1 MSSSLFSALV
11 IFVILLG
18 NCISLIRLPSEKQVI
33 SSSEGLCSK
42 SEVPHSCPV
51 NCFRADPVCGV
62 DGVTYWCGCADAYC
76 SGTQVAKL
84 GFCEV
89 RGNGDGNGTPV
100 SGQAFLLVH
109 IVWLI
114 VLGFSLLFEN
124 LLFWCNKKL
133 CCPLVV
139 IGYIFP
145 RYVENS
151 ITARWFLL

>member
-1 MSSSLFSALV
+1 MNSNSSPNLTKMSSSLFSALV

-18 NCISLIRLPSEKQVI
+18 NCFTQIQSEKEEEGISLIRLPSEKQVI

-114 VLGFSLLFEN
+114 VLGFSLLFG
-124 LLFWCNKKL
+124 LF
-133 CCPLVV
+133 
-139 IGYIFP
+139 
-145 RYVENS
+145 
-151 ITARWFLL
+151 